1 MAKHLNYSGLVI
13 AGLGFFFTRFTVT
26 LAIYGDTVRFYL
38 AGIVPL
44 VLGLGLAVF
53 GVALTVS
60 GADPTLVRTTALWCV
75 IGASTMLVLVVL
87 TLVGSTTGG
96 FPELATIRSQAYLS
110 NFLIGGS
117 VGGTL
122 IGLYASRNRR
132 QRYSLRQ
139 QTHRLKVLNRLMRHE
154 VLNAVAVIGGYA
166 TSTDQGT
173 GDSEAVIREQL
184 DAIERTIEEV
194 KYLTRDERAG
204 TSIDLSGP
212 LSESVATVRDRYPDA
227 AISVESMP
235 DGTRVFANERLTQVF
250 THLLENAVAYGPS
263 AGPGVEVTI
272 EQTANSVRVRGA
284 PRGRPRELP

>member
-1 MAKHLNYSGLVI
+1 
-13 AGLGFFFTRFTVT
+13 
-26 LAIYGDTVRFYL
+26 
-38 AGIVPL
+38 
-44 VLGLGLAVF
+44 VLGARLRSVAAGLAV
-53 GVALTVS
+53 VAVAAPALTALAWRYRRDIEAS
-60 GADPTLVRTTALWCV
+60 LVRTTAVWCV

-96 FPELATIRSQAYLS
+96 FPEFATIRSQAYLS